1 MNDKQI
7 LDLYWARSED
17 AISETSKRYGRYCH
31 YIARNILHND
41 EDSEECVNDTYL
53 KAWETMPP
61 HRPEKLSAFL
71 GKIVRNLALNRYKG
85 YTAEKRGSGQVPV
98 ALDELQDCIPAA
110 DSVAEM
116 IDDLILVDIFNRFLS
131 GLPTEKRKIFVRRYW
146 YLSPIKEIA
155 KDYNISESKVKVTLL
170 RVRNNLRQVLEKE
183 GISL

>member
-17 AISETSKRYGRYCH
+17 AISETSKRYGRYCR

-71 GKIVRNLALNRYKG
+71 GKIVRNLALNRYK
-85 YTAEKRGSGQVPV
+85 R
-98 ALDELQDCIPAA
+98 
-110 DSVAEM
+110 
-116 IDDLILVDIFNRFLS
+116 
-131 GLPTEKRKIFVRRYW
+131 
-146 YLSPIKEIA
+146 
-155 KDYNISESKVKVTLL
+155 
-170 RVRNNLRQVLEKE
+170 
-183 GISL
+183 